1 MRSHP
6 LKLVVLISGSGSN
19 LQAIIDHIDQGKLD
33 AEILHVFSDN
43 KQAFGLQRAIRAG
56 LTTGTL
62 CRNDFVS
69 AVEHQNALA
78 DGINQHDPDL
88 IILAGFMRILLP
100 SFVNRFRGKI
110 LNIHPSLLPKF
121 KGLDTHQ
128 RALEAG
134 EKRHGAT
141 VHFVTAELDS
151 GPVVVQSSVTITDDD
166 TAKTLQQKVLET
178 EHLIYSR
185 AIQWFAEG
193 RITLKGNQVI
203 HHLKVD

>member
-6 LKLVVLISGSGSN
+6 LKLVVLISGGGSN

-33 AEILHVFSDN
+33 AEICHVFSDN
-43 KQAFGLQRAIRAG
+43 KQAFGLQRATRAG
-56 LTTGTL
+56 LMTGTL

-69 AVEHQNALA
+69 AAEHQNALA
-78 DGINQHDPDL
+78 DCIEEHDPDL

-121 KGLDTHQ
+121 KGLNTHQ
-128 RALEAG
+128 RAIEAG

-151 GPVVVQSSVTITDDD
+151 GPVVVQSSVAITDDD
-166 TAKTLQQKVLET
+166 TANTLQQKVLET
-178 EHLIYSR
+178 EHVIYSR

-193 RITLKGNQVI
+193 KITLKGNQVI
-203 HHLKVD
+203 HHVKVG

>member
-33 AEILHVFSDN
+33 AEILHVISDN

-69 AVEHQNALA
+69 AAEHQNALA
-78 DGINQHDPDL
+78 DHIDQHDPDL

-151 GPVVVQSSVTITDDD
+151 GPVIVQSSVTITDDD

-178 EHLIYSR
+178 EHVIYAR
-185 AIQWFAEG
+185 AIQWLAEG
-193 RITLKGNQVI
+193 SITLKGNQVI
-203 HHLKVD
+203 HHLKVG